1 MWIASYAKPGD
12 LPVQLP
18 TKFEMVV
25 NREAATALGLADAIS
40 ARNPIEMKSVVDV
53 EYRALFPGISEFEG
67 NRAARTSLCAHMQ
80 FVGQRPRV
88 S

>member
-1 MWIASYAKPGD
+1 MDVKVTDDPKQIGTVD
-12 LPVQLP
+12 
-18 TKFEMVV
+18 VV
-25 NREAATALGLADAIS
+25 LFAVKLWDTEAAGEQARALVGSNTRVIT
-40 ARNPIEMKSVVDV
+40 
-53 EYRALFPGISEFEG
+53 RALFPGISEFEG